1 MPSSLNRRQHPRAP
15 VSIPGAIYLKS
26 DPGNKFDA
34 EILDLSIGGAFVHC
48 TAPILIGQEILLEI
62 LFEKANLNVSAKVI
76 QNYQPTASL
85 NKQPSVVR
93 WVRGSSKSGFGVQFV
108 SLNDKS
114 KDFLQRIVDT
124 MTAP

>member
-1 MPSSLNRRQHPRAP
+1 MPSTSNRRQHPRAL

-62 LFEKANLNVSAKVI
+62 LFEKANVNVNAKVI
-76 QNYQPTASL
+76 QSYTPSAEL

-108 SLNDKS
+108 ALNEKS
-114 KDFLQRIVDT
+114 KEFLQRIVDT
-124 MTAP
+124 IATP